1 MNKLDIIKTGKAGTF
16 ESNDIYVVIAPNQGI
31 KIEIESPVMAQFGDR
46 IREVIEETLQ
56 TNNVKNI
63 YVKAQ
68 DKGALDFTIRARV
81 ETALNRAAK

>member
-1 MNKLDIIKTGKAGTF
+1 MDIIKTAKAGTF